1 MYHEGTL
8 RATAVVDRRLRGTE
22 DNGIAADLGMSVQ
35 MVSRYARFADK
46 AAEARTSRDRCV
58 NRQRTNL
65 KTR

>member
-1 MYHEGTL
+1 VYHEGTL

-46 AAEARTSRDRCV
+46 AARPARAATGV